1 MTLRGEISNLQ
12 QITIYSNVRILITL
26 YISVLYFTQHR
37 QHYGN
42 LYMDKTHEPGIN
54 FVKFTHCFGGK

>member
-1 MTLRGEISNLQ
+1 MTLLGKISNLQ
-12 QITIYSNVRILITL
+12 QITIYSNVRILIT
-26 YISVLYFTQHR
+26 SVLYFTQHR